1 MAKDSDEVKVRF
13 KVLAPIKK
21 SKKVMALERDEILG
35 SLVLGTLREVK
46 LQVAGDGLVE
56 RRRVA

>member
-21 SKKVMALERDEILG
+21 SKKVMALERDEIVG
-35 SLVLGTLREVK
+35 SLVLGTLREVE
-46 LQVAGDGLVE
+46 LQVAEDGLVD